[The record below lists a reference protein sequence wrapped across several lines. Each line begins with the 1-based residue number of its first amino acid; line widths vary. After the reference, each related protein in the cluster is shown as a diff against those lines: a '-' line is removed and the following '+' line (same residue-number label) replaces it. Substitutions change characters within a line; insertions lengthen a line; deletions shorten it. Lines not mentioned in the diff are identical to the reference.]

1 MNYKQRLE
9 ACRKRDEKIRLLRRT
24 GWKVKRLARRYG
36 ITKQRVSQIV
46 NGKAARASK

>member
-9 ACRKRDEKIRLLRRT
+9 SCRKRDEKIRLLRYA
-24 GWKVKRLARRYG
+24 GWKVERLAKRYG

-46 NGKAARASK
+46 NGK